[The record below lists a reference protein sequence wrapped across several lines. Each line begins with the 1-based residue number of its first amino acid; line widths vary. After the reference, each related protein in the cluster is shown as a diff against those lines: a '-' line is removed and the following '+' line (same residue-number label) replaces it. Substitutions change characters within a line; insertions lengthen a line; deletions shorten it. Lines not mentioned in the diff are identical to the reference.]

1 MDYGNS
7 LNYMLRLMKS
17 FCEKHVND
25 YMFIKNYNTLFLPEE
40 DIRKIVKD
48 MDEEYCFF
56 YYKFQKHQ
64 MVEAYQPFLGWIRE
78 LYHKYFADETPEEF
92 VKNAKVY
99 PLQQY
104 SFAQYIR
111 TGKSGRLEDFFINE
125 LGYERKRMLDS
136 IVNLYQYIGSRKK
149 IFIVM
154 ESLHLINSN
163 FAHKF

>member
-1 MDYGNS
+1 
-7 LNYMLRLMKS
+7 
-17 FCEKHVND
+17 
-25 YMFIKNYNTLFLPEE
+25 
-40 DIRKIVKD
+40 
-48 MDEEYCFF
+48 
-56 YYKFQKHQ
+56 
-64 MVEAYQPFLGWIRE
+64 MVEDGANDICLLFYEFPMHTMQEAYAPFLGWIRE

-154 ESLHLINSN
+154 ESLHLINLSGIKALYQLMLSKKHGN
-163 FAHKF
+163 VKIFATYNESYHIPD